1 MQLLFDQINI
11 LQEKYNA
18 NSIVLRD
25 FHNVDE
31 EFESFLID
39 NGFFKTSMP
48 DNNVV
53 NNVGWKSSEE
63 FYQTLSKNS
72 KIHFRKQVKRYLHKY
87 EVEIVRD
94 PVEKDVD
101 HWYRLYENVKNN
113 SLELNTFTLPR
124 KLFANIA
131 YSPSWETLVLKLK
144 TDDRSSK
151 TVAVVFSHI
160 GGENHIPMII
170 GIDYTYNGD
179 YKVYRQALYQV
190 MMRAGKLGKKKVLLG
205 FSAPIEKKKV
215 GAELSSTYAFM
226 QIKDNYNAE
235 TLAMMSLT
243 STNLT
248 K

>member
-1 MQLLFDQINI
+1 
-11 LQEKYNA
+11 
-18 NSIVLRD
+18 
-25 FHNVDE
+25 VDE

-53 NNVGWKSSEE
+53 SSMGWSTPEE

-72 KIHFRKQVKRYLHKY
+72 KIHFRKHVRRYLDKY
-87 EVEIVRD
+87 EVEVAHLPTETEI
-94 PVEKDVD
+94 D
-101 HWYRLYENVKNN
+101 HWYSLYENVKNN

-131 YSPSWETLVLKLK
+131 RNASWETLVLKLK
-144 TDDRSSK
+144 TGEEPGK

-170 GIDYTYNGD
+170 GIDYTYNED

-190 MMRAGKLGKKKVLLG
+190 MMRAGELGKKKVLLG

-215 GAELSSTYAFM
+215 GAALSSTYAFM
-226 QIKDNYNAE
+226 QIRDNYNAE

-243 STNLT
+243 SANLT